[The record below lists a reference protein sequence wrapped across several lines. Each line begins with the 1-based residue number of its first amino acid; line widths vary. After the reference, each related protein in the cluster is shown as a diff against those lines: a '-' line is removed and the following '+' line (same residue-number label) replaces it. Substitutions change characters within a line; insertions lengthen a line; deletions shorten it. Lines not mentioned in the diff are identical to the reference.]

1 MKPITDAQRRA
12 RLGMRQL
19 SIRAGHPREVADALV
34 GLHGTDPATVYLSLG
49 ARLAAP
55 SPAAVEAALYDEVS
69 LVRLL
74 AMRRTLFVVPD
85 DLAAVVD
92 SSSAHA
98 VAARERRQAL
108 TFLAENG
115 GWDESRLQA
124 VCAETLD
131 ALRTLGAATGA
142 ELAAAVPAL
151 AEQFTVAAGKPY
163 EAKQSAGSRVIRLLS
178 CDNLIRRDRPKG
190 GWTSSA
196 YRWTPSEPFP
206 QLPPADAKSE
216 LVRRW
221 LASYGPGTEADLK
234 WWTGWSL
241 GDVRRALAAV
251 GAEPVALDSGA
262 QGFLL
267 PGDDETVDAAPTAAL
282 LPALD
287 PTAMGWQER
296 DWYLDPDLKP
306 QLFDRTGNI
315 GPTVWWAGRV
325 VGGWGQRPDGSV
337 AWELLAPVPAP
348 GRRAVAA
355 EAERLTAFLGGVRVT
370 PRFRTPLERRLA
382 EPARPAPGNL

>member
-1 MKPITDAQRRA
+1 MRGRSRTPWSACTGPTPRPSTSPSGPGWPPLPRRRRGRA
-12 RLGMRQL
+12 LRRGLPGPP
-19 SIRAGHPREVADALV
+19 AGHAPHAVRRPRR
-34 GLHGTDPATVYLSLG
+34 P
-49 ARLAAP
+49 RRRR
-55 SPAAVEAALYDEVS
+55 
-69 LVRLL
+69 RLL
-74 AMRRTLFVVPD
+74 QRPRRGRPRTQAGPHLPR
-85 DLAAVVD
+85 
-92 SSSAHA
+92 
-98 VAARERRQAL
+98 RER
-108 TFLAENG
+108 